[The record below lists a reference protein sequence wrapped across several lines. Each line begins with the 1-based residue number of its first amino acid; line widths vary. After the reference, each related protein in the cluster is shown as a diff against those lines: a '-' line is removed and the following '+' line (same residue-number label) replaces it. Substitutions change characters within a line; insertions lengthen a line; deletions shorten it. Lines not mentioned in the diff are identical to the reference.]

1 MKRTTLILLFPL
13 LVFIGSVLFASC
25 KGGKKS
31 ASGGNDSTALD
42 SNGVG
47 KALNADSSAPAKVEL
62 KFELQENVLVSIN
75 LPGGDAELG
84 SFDLEN
90 SKFEDFNM
98 MDIESNNLKRKVT
111 VKSFY
116 MDETEIANIHWL
128 EYLFYIQKDSSGDIY
143 ETALP
148 DTTVWYKEL
157 GYNDFYVQSYLRYQG
172 FRFFPVV
179 GVNWMQANDYC
190 LWRTAKV
197 NDYLGKDGNKSDG
210 KKSKSGSSKGP
221 SGGVTYRLP
230 TEAEWEY
237 AAQAFVDNQFK
248 DPNETHRRIY
258 PWDGN
263 TVRNDGKLDKKQMGN
278 FLANFKRGRGDY
290 GGILGNRRNDGAF
303 ITNYIWEYPPNDF
316 GLYNMAGNVNEWVY
330 DEYEAIAFEGN
341 AEEEEKDDGFLTS
354 DGNNYNKAGFNSFQG
369 TKNRIYKGGSWN
381 DVAYWLAPGTRR
393 YLSQDSATAW
403 IGFRCA
409 MSYGDSGA
417 DSTSTT
423 ATKTGGSD
431 STKSGH

>member
-1 MKRTTLILLFPL
+1 MKRITLILLFPL
-13 LVFIGSVLFASC
+13 LVFFSFLFNVSC

-31 ASGGNDSTALD
+31 ARNSKDSTSTD
-42 SNGVG
+42 SSAVG
-47 KALNADSSAPAKVEL
+47 KAIDADSSAPKKLEL
-62 KFELQENVLVSIN
+62 KFELQENVLVSLH

-84 SFDLEN
+84 SFDIEN
-90 SKFEDFNM
+90 SKLEDFNM
-98 MDIESNNLKRKVT
+98 MDIESNNLRRKVS
-111 VKSFY
+111 VESFY
-116 MDETEIANIHWL
+116 MDETEVANIHWL
-128 EYLFYIQKDSSGDIY
+128 EYLFYVQKDSAKEMY
-143 ETALP
+143 ESALP
-148 DTTVWYKEL
+148 DTTVWYKEM
-157 GYNDFYVQSYLRYQG
+157 GYNDFYVQSYFRYQG

-197 NDYLGKDGNKSDG
+197 NDYLSKDSNKSKS
-210 KKSKSGSSKGP
+210 KKSKKGASEAP

-248 DPNETHRRIY
+248 DANETHRRIY

-263 TVRNDGKLDKKQMGN
+263 VVRNDGKLNKKQMGN

-290 GGILGNRRNDGAF
+290 GGILGNWRNDGAF

-330 DEYEAIAFEGN
+330 DEFESIAFEGDP
-341 AEEEEKDDGFLTS
+341 EEVIEEDGFLT
-354 DGNNYNKAGFNSFQG
+354 DDENGYNKAGFSSFEG
-369 TKNRIYKGGSWN
+369 GRDRIYKGGSWN
-381 DVAYWLAPGTRR
+381 DVAYWLSPGTRR
-393 YLSQDSATAW
+393 YIAQDSATAT

-409 MSYGDSGA
+409 MSYGAPSDSSKVAA
-417 DSTSTT
+417 DST
-423 ATKTGGSD
+423 GN
-431 STKSGH
+431 

>member
-1 MKRTTLILLFPL
+1 MKRITLILLFPL
-13 LVFIGSVLFASC
+13 LVFLSSFFFTSC

-31 ASGGNDSTALD
+31 ARNGKDSTSTD
-42 SNGVG
+42 SSAVG
-47 KALNADSSAPAKVEL
+47 KAINADSSAPKKVEL
-62 KFELQENVLVSIN
+62 KFELQENILVSMH

-90 SKFEDFNM
+90 SKMEDFNM
-98 MDIESNNLKRKVT
+98 MDIESNNLKRKVS
-111 VKSFY
+111 VESFY
-116 MDETEIANIHWL
+116 MDETEVANIHWL
-128 EYLFYIQKDSSGDIY
+128 EYLFYIQKDSSKEIY
-143 ETALP
+143 EASLP
-148 DTTVWYKEL
+148 DTTVWFKEL
-157 GYNDFYVQSYLRYQG
+157 GFNDFYVQSYFRYQG

-197 NDYLGKDGNKSDG
+197 NDYLSKDDT
-210 KKSKSGSSKGP
+210 KSKTKKTKKGASEAP
-221 SGGVTYRLP
+221 SGDVTYRLP

-248 DPNETHRRIY
+248 DDNESHRRIY

-263 TVRNDGKLDKKQMGN
+263 IVRNDGKLNKKQMGN

-290 GGILGNRRNDGAF
+290 GGIIGNRRNDGAI

-330 DEYEAIAFEGN
+330 DEFVAIAFEGN
-341 AEEEEKDDGFLTS
+341 AEEDTEQDGFLTS
-354 DGNNYNKAGFNSFQG
+354 DDGNNYNKAGFSTFDDG
-369 TKNRIYKGGSWN
+369 HNRIYKGGSWN
-381 DVAYWLAPGTRR
+381 DVAYWLSPGTRR
-393 YLSQDSATAW
+393 YIAQDSATAT

-409 MSYGDSGA
+409 MSYGAPPKDSSKVAA
-417 DSTSTT
+417 DSTG
-423 ATKTGGSD
+423 K
-431 STKSGH
+431 

>member
-1 MKRTTLILLFPL
+1 MKRISLILLFPILVL
-13 LVFIGSVLFASC
+13 LGSLFVISC

-31 ASGGNDSTALD
+31 ARNGSDSTSLD
-42 SNGVG
+42 SNGVQ
-47 KALNADSSAPAKVEL
+47 KAINPDSAAPAKVEL
-62 KFELQENVLVSIN
+62 KFELQENVLVSMH

-90 SKFEDFNM
+90 SKYEDFNM
-98 MDIESNNLKRKVT
+98 MDLESNNLKRKVS

-128 EYLFYIQKDSSGDIY
+128 EYLFYVQKDSSGDIY

-148 DTTVWYKEL
+148 DTTVWYKDL
-157 GYNDFYVQSYLRYQG
+157 AYNDFYVRSYLRYPG

-179 GVNWMQANDYC
+179 GVNWTQANDYC
-190 LWRTAKV
+190 LWRTTMV
-197 NDYLGKDGNKSDG
+197 NDYLGKDANKGDQ
-210 KKSKSGSSKGP
+210 KKPKKGSTKAP

-248 DPNETHRRIY
+248 DANETHRRIY

-263 TVRNDGKLDKKQMGN
+263 TVRNDGKNGKKQLGN

-290 GGILGNRRNDGAF
+290 GGIIGNRRNDGAF

-316 GLYNMAGNVNEWVY
+316 GLYNMAGNVNEWVF
-330 DEYEAIAFEGN
+330 DEYDPISFEGSS
-341 AEEEEKDDGFLTS
+341 EEEGKEEDGFLTES

-369 TKNRIYKGGSWN
+369 GKNRIYKGGSWN

-393 YLSQDSATAW
+393 YLIQDSSTAT

-409 MSYGDSGA
+409 MTYGESSDS
-417 DSTSTT
+417 SKTKRKTS
-423 ATKTGGSD
+423 SD
-431 STKSGH
+431 STNSGN